1 MTLKRK
7 MGRPALGKIR
17 CLFVLKPEID
27 DVLNQLV
34 SQEHRTRSDIIESA
48 LVAYAKGKHDT

>member
-1 MTLKRK
+1 

-27 DVLNQLV
+27 DLLNQLV
-34 SQEHRTRSDIIESA
+34 TREHRTRSDIIESA
-48 LVAYAKGKHDT
+48 LVAYAKGKHDTQAISI